1 MCKKRPV
8 LGVLLNW
15 GEGRPYVW
23 WVRYLGS
30 MKRVVAV
37 IDDLFFMVK
46 VKDAAVAAGMGI
58 VFAKSGEDALV
69 RCAEGPSLAVIDLNA
84 GKFAPVELVVALK
97 AVGVP
102 VLGFLSHVNVELKEK
117 ALEAGADR
125 VLARS
130 ALAQNINIIFR
141 EFAGVR
147 G

>member
-1 MCKKRPV
+1 
-8 LGVLLNW
+8 
-15 GEGRPYVW
+15 
-23 WVRYLGS
+23 

-58 VFAKSGEDALV
+58 VFAKSREDALV

-130 ALAQNINIIFR
+130 ALAQNINAIFR
-141 EFAGVR
+141 EFAADVA
-147 G
+147 